1 MATWTVGEPTLLPQ
15 SVGAQSLLPQSVV
28 AQSAAP
34 LSVGE
39 ASLLPLSVVAQEVAP
54 LSVGEP
60 SLALLFDLAPR
71 RAAAQPYPE
80 ALPGTLVQRATSCWA
95 PLAPLVRRVLLA
107 PLLVTL
113 ANEQRA
119 ESSVQTQHPTPSP
132 TTATLP

>member
-39 ASLLPLSVVAQEVAP
+39 ASLLPLSVV
-54 LSVGEP
+54 

>member
-39 ASLLPLSVVAQEVAP
+39 ASLLPLSVVA
-54 LSVGEP
+54 
-60 SLALLFDLAPR
+60 LALLFDLAPR